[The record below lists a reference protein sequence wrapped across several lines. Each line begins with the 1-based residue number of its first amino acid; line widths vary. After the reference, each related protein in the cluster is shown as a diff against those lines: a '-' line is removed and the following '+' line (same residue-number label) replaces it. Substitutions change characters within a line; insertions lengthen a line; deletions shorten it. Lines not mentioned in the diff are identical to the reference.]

1 MKNLYKYINESI
13 DKSVAIIDDN
23 KEDILKNANIKFK
36 KVGRVSR
43 FGDNKY
49 ECFTIK
55 YLNTSNVWWTYNFT
69 VTKVE
74 KFMLMNGYKYDDF
87 AAGLLKK

>member
-1 MKNLYKYINESI
+1 MIQESTDNDIN
-13 DKSVAIIDDN
+13 IIDDN
-23 KEDILKNANIKFK
+23 KEEILKRTNIKFK

-43 FGDNKY
+43 FGDSKY
-49 ECFTIK
+49 KCFTIK

-74 KFMLMNGYKYDDF
+74 KFALMNGYKYDDF
-87 AAGLLKK
+87 AASLLKK